1 MSTVFQFALL
11 GLGLGGIY
19 TLLGS
24 GLVLIYRGS
33 GVLNF
38 AQGAYAMTGAY
49 IFYQLHGVLSADFTE
64 ALLVAILATGLLG
77 AVTHLVI
84 MRRLANASGLVR
96 LIATLGLLATIQG
109 VAELRYGSTVIDV
122 TESVPSSPITVL
134 GVVVPEDQLILLG
147 IAAAITLALYVL
159 SRRTVFGLAI
169 SAVADNARAA
179 ASLGWSPDV
188 VAAVTWCLGA
198 ALAAVAGILVVPLI
212 GLDTSSLTL
221 MVIDAMAA
229 ALLAGFSSFP
239 LLLVGGVVTGIL
251 QSEVSRYVTIPGA
264 YESVPF
270 ILIMLILVVRG
281 KALPVRSHVFD
292 RLPNIG
298 SGNLSA
304 IRTLALSVILA
315 ILIIFAFPIGLV
327 DAVTVQLIFGVI
339 FLSVVVLTGYAG
351 QLSLAQ
357 FTMAGLGALFAGQLV
372 SSAHVPFA
380 IALVIAVVATIA
392 CGLVVALPALRT
404 RGVNLAVVTL
414 GLAVALSALVFN
426 SASLTGGTG
435 GIQVG
440 AANFLGINIDPI
452 SHPQRYAIFT
462 LVWFVLAMVVVS
474 NLRRGRA
481 GRRFIA
487 VRANERAAASLGISV
502 FGVKLAAFAI
512 ASALAGLGG
521 VLYGFQYHDIDFTAF
536 SPIATINAT
545 AFATIG
551 GVGHASGAIIGAGFE
566 NGTVGGWILDQFGNL
581 AGWLYIIGGL
591 SVLLVLITDQDGI
604 AASWSRR
611 RARRRARKATGESP
625 APEPVTRAAVGEQH
639 QPRTGGGGSEL
650 LAEGLTV
657 RYGAVVALQDFSIR
671 VRPGEVIGLVGPNGA
686 GKTTA
691 IDAMTG
697 FVRLSSGSIRLGTRS
712 LAGRSPRQR
721 ARAGL
726 TRSFQSVELFG
737 DLTIRENLQVSC
749 DRRDALAYFTTLV
762 RPGND
767 PLSDQAQAAVDMF
780 NLDDCL
786 SKYPGE
792 LSNGKRRLAGIARTI
807 AGGSSTVLLDEP
819 AAGLDDNESEEL
831 SRLIRALA
839 DDWRIGIL
847 LIEHDVNLV
856 MSICDRVTV
865 LDFGVTLAEGT
876 PAEIQAHDEVV
887 RAYLGTSAVG
897 ESEVS

>member
-1 MSTVFQFALL
+1 VSTVFQFALL

-19 TLLGS
+19 TLLGT
-24 GLVLIYRGS
+24 GLVMIYRGS

-38 AQGAYAMTGAY
+38 AHGAYAMTGAY
-49 IFYQLHGVLSADFTE
+49 IFYELHGVLSADFTE
-64 ALLVAILATGLLG
+64 AFLAAIAGTALLG
-77 AVTHLVI
+77 ALTHLVI

-109 VAELRYGSTVIDV
+109 VAELKYGSTVINV
-122 TESVPSSPITVL
+122 TESVPNSPITIL

-169 SAVADNARAA
+169 SAVADNSRAA
-179 ASLGWSPDV
+179 ASLGWSPDA
-188 VAAVTWCLGA
+188 VAAVTWSLGA

-221 MVIDAMAA
+221 MVIDALAA

-239 LLLVGGVVTGIL
+239 LLLVGGIVTGIL
-251 QSEVSRYVTIPGA
+251 QSEVSRYVTIQGA

-270 ILIMLILVVRG
+270 LLIMVVLVVRG

-292 RLPNIG
+292 RLPHIG
-298 SGNLSA
+298 SGNLSL
-304 IRTLALSVILA
+304 IRTLVLSVILA
-315 ILIIFAFPIGLV
+315 ILIVFAFPAGLV
-327 DAVTVQLIFGVI
+327 GAVTVQLTFGVI

-357 FTMAGLGALFAGQLV
+357 FAMAGLGAFFAGQLV

-392 CGLVVALPALRT
+392 CGLIVGLPALRT

-440 AANFLGINIDPI
+440 AANFLGLNIDPI

-502 FGVKLAAFAI
+502 FGVKLAAFGI

-521 VLYGFQYHDIDFTAF
+521 VLYGFQYHDIDFTVF
-536 SPIATINAT
+536 SPVATINAT

-581 AGWLYIIGGL
+581 AGWLNIIGGI
-591 SVLLVLITDQDGI
+591 SVLLVLVTDQDGI

-611 RARRRARKATGESP
+611 RARRRARKGP
-625 APEPVTRAAVGEQH
+625 ALAPVTTAPARD
-639 QPRTGGGGSEL
+639 QPRSRAGGGDSEL

-657 RYGAVVALQDFSIR
+657 RYGAVVALEDFTIR

-697 FVRLSSGSIRLGTRS
+697 FVRVSGGAIRLGTRS
-712 LAGRSPRQR
+712 LAGMSPRQR

-749 DRRDALAYFTTLV
+749 DRRDALAYVTTLV
-762 RPGND
+762 RPGHD

-780 NLDDCL
+780 SLSDCL

-792 LSNGKRRLAGIARTI
+792 LSNGQRRLAGIARTI
-807 AGGSSTVLLDEP
+807 AGGPSIVLLDEP
-819 AAGLDDNESEEL
+819 AAGLDDNESAEL

-876 PAEIQAHDEVV
+876 PAEIQAHDEVI
-887 RAYLGTSAVG
+887 RAYLGTSSVA